1 MNWRSRPTWFLVFC
15 AISLGLM
22 VSCEEEI
29 ALVRI
34 DDPGRI
40 VVPTGTEEIMLA
52 ADSRTDQSEERSSA
66 GPELR
71 VRLPDEYIPSQA
83 VTINLNLDD
92 TDEQIVVFKRRD
104 DLDDRIR
111 MLVVVYDPIRNSWI
125 RAWEGVTRATSTRSF
140 TVYTEDLTGDHER
153 ELVAFGINERG
164 EQTLDVFRRTN
175 NALGFGLS
183 YSPILSISADVDIT
197 VESVQRSKAYENMEV
212 TNAPSFPIIAERRDP
227 ESSNVFE
234 TIQTTYYW
242 DFPSRQYVAGRVE
255 SIAGDVIEDDRLR
268 NLYAGTEE
276 EFERFLSGPW
286 YRSSGAGDMM
296 IAYFGPFDESVVF
309 YSGSLQQAFDWKVST
324 KTVYGRG
331 MTIAVTNSSIKTV
344 NLWISVSVES
354 LNGITIAV
362 QGTDGLSG
370 VYERLTG
377 SLQQAVL
384 DSEPKIALA
393 QIELSGLYRGDS
405 GREIVFGEHEFTER
419 REASLVHG
427 GFVLFSLGNDL
438 VLTLKEVDNN
448 RLPVDQES
456 YRVGYEES
464 QDETRIT
471 RTLVLEPGEI
481 GLAGFFATG
490 GDTIVLEQ
498 IEQIEDTD
506 EDESQSS

>member
-1 MNWRSRPTWFLVFC
+1 MNWRLRPIRLLLIGTL
-15 AISLGLM
+15 ALGLF
-22 VSCEEEI
+22 VACEEE
-29 ALVRI
+29 VTVTRI
-34 DDPGRI
+34 DDPGRV
-40 VVPTGTEEIMLA
+40 VVPTGTEQIVLA
-52 ADSRTDQSEERSSA
+52 AESDIEQSDESTA
-66 GPELR
+66 AAPELR

-83 VTINLNLDD
+83 VTVNLNLDD

-104 DLDDRIR
+104 DPEDRIR
-111 MLVVVYDPIRNSWI
+111 LLVVVYDPIRNGWI
-125 RAWEGVTRATSTRSF
+125 RAWEGVTGATSTRSF

-183 YSPILSISADVDIT
+183 YAPILSISADVDIS

-212 TNAPSFPIIAERRDP
+212 TNAPSFPILAERRDP

-255 SIAGDVIEDDRLR
+255 TIAGDVIEDDRLR

-276 EFERFLSGPW
+276 EFEQFLSGPW

-296 IAYFGPFDESVVF
+296 IAYFGPVDESVVF
-309 YSGSLQQAFDWKVST
+309 YSGNLQQAFDWKVST

-331 MTIAVTNSSIKTV
+331 MTLAVTNSSIRTV

-354 LNGITIAV
+354 LNRITIAV
-362 QGTDGLSG
+362 QGTDGLTG
-370 VYERLTG
+370 TYERLTG

-384 DSEPKIALA
+384 DSQPKIALSD
-393 QIELSGLYRGDS
+393 IELSGLYRGDS
-405 GREIVFGEHEFTER
+405 GREIVFGEQEFTER
-419 REASLVHG
+419 RETSLVHG

-448 RLPVDQES
+448 RLPVDHES
-456 YRVGYEES
+456 YRVEFEES
-464 QDETRIT
+464 RDETRIT

-481 GLAGFFATG
+481 GLAGFFPNG

-498 IEQIEDTD
+498 IEEIEEENEAD
-506 EDESQSS
+506 SQSS